1 MKLAAGAAL
10 AALILAGCARVP
22 LAPPSPAM
30 DSIVAARSAGIAPVS
45 LGTFRLAPGLPAS
58 VDESV
63 TARTNTFYS
72 PYGSSFAQYLKEALA
87 ADLRAAGLLE
97 PQAQTVVEGWL
108 TDSRLDVPTGASS
121 AAVAARFVV
130 TRSGKTLYDRELR
143 AESRW
148 QASFVGV
155 EAVPDAI
162 NRYGL
167 LYRKLAADLV
177 ADPAFRAAVR
187 P

>member
-1 MKLAAGAAL
+1 MRLAASAAL
-10 AALILAGCARVP
+10 AMLVLAGCARVP

-30 DSIVAARSAGIAPVS
+30 DSIVAARGAGISPVA
-45 LGTFRLAPGLPAS
+45 LGSFRLAPGLPAAI
-58 VDESV
+58 DQSV

-72 PYGSSFAQYLKEALA
+72 PYGNSFAQYLKEVLA
-87 ADLRAAGLLE
+87 ADLGAAGLLQPE
-97 PQAQTVVEGWL
+97 AATIVEGWL
-108 TDSRLDVPTGASS
+108 TDSRLEVPTGAAS
-121 AAVAARFVV
+121 AALAARFVV
-130 TRSGKTLYDRELR
+130 RRSGRKLYDRELR
-143 AESRW
+143 VQARW

-162 NRYGL
+162 NRYGV
-167 LYRKLAADLV
+167 LYRQLAADLV

>member
-1 MKLAAGAAL
+1 MRLAGAAL
-10 AALILAGCARVP
+10 AVLLVAGCARVP

-30 DSIVAARSAGIAPVS
+30 DSIVAARAAGIAPVS
-45 LGTFRLAPGLPAS
+45 LGEFRLAPGRPAS
-58 VDESV
+58 VDQSV

-72 PYGSSFAQYLKEALA
+72 PYGDSFAQYLKEALA
-87 ADLRAAGLLE
+87 ADLRAAGLL
-97 PQAQTVVEGWL
+97 QADAATTVEGWL
-108 TDSRLDVPTGASS
+108 TDSRLEVPNGPAS

-130 TRSGKTLYDRELR
+130 VRSGRTLYDRELR
-143 AESRW
+143 AEDRW
-148 QASFVGV
+148 QAPFIGV
-155 EAVPDAI
+155 EAVPDAV

-167 LYRKLAADLV
+167 LYRRLAADLV